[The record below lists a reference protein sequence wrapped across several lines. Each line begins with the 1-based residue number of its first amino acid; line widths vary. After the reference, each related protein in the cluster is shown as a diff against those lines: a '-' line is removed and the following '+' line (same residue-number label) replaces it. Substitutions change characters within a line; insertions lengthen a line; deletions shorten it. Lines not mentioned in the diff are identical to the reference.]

1 MTWKEY
7 CEWVY
12 RTDWNKVGCSPYMY
26 AFIGV
31 VIFMLMSCKTIQYI
45 PVETVRTERV
55 TEHDSIFLSVEKH
68 DSIVI
73 DQHGDTVFI
82 DRWHTVFK
90 DRWRDRWRDSIR
102 VDSIQVPYPVERK
115 LTKWERLKID
125 WGGYMIG
132 IILVFFIL
140 LIRICLA
147 RRETS
152 RQQ

>member
-1 MTWKEY
+1 MDYYDLKLKKSGDSMKICFVCGVIIIVLTVL
-7 CEWVY
+7 CVLC
-12 RTDWNKVGCSPYMY
+12 GCTTTKY
-26 AFIGV
+26 V
-31 VIFMLMSCKTIQYI
+31 

-55 TEHDSIFLSVEKH
+55 TVHDSIYLSIEKH
-68 DSIVI
+68 DSTVI
-73 DQHGDTVFI
+73 ERQGDTVTI
-82 DRWHTVFK
+82 GRWHTVYR